1 MKKFKIN
8 KLIILISFLAIS
20 VSPIL
25 VMSQDEENEIPAEVT
40 SLEEL
45 ILKVQEETLYDS
57 W

>member
-20 VSPIL
+20 ISPML

-40 SLEEL
+40 SLEYL
-45 ILKVQEETLYDS
+45 FQQ
-57 W
+57 